1 MMRIGIDAT
10 ALPSQPVG
18 AGNYIIQFISALAK
32 IDIDFELLIFANK
45 SKRNLFDIP
54 DDGKLHWE
62 LVADMSPMQRLIW
75 EQTLFPGLVRKT
87 RIDLLHS
94 LHYTQPV
101 RLGCSSV
108 VTIHDMTFFLF
119 PHLHTRY
126 KRLFFPI
133 AIRTSVQRADALV
146 TISESTRQDTI
157 RLLGVSPQKIFTTQ
171 LGVNDEFQVITDRE
185 LLAEVRQKY
194 NLPRGFILY
203 VGLVEPRKNIPSLIR
218 SYKSLTDQGIKQRL
232 VIVGR
237 FGWMYQEVIEQTE
250 KLGLKDQVQFTG
262 YIPQDDLPIVYNL
275 ADLFVY
281 PTRYEGFGFPALE
294 AMACGTPVITTDIS
308 SLPEIVG
315 DAGLLITPDDEHA
328 LTTTIAKVLSDSTLY
343 EQLRTKGLLQA
354 KYFTWERTSR
364 ETLKVYQRVLEGM

>member
-18 AGNYIIQFISALAK
+18 AGNYIIQFIKALAQ
-32 IDIDFELLIFANK
+32 IDIDFELVVFIHQ
-45 SKRNLFDIP
+45 SKRALFDLPVDAKIQ
-54 DDGKLHWE
+54 WR
-62 LVADMSPMQRLIW
+62 LVADKSPMQRLIW
-75 EQTLFPGLVRKT
+75 EQTILPGQVRSA

-119 PHLHTRY
+119 PHLHTRS
-126 KRLFFPI
+126 KRLFFPF
-133 AIRTSVQRADALV
+133 AIRTSIRRADALV

-157 RLLGVSPQKIFTTQ
+157 RLLGVTPQKIFTTQ
-171 LGVNDEFQVITDRE
+171 LGVNDEFHVIEDKE
-185 LLAEVRQKY
+185 LLTEVRQKY
-194 NLPRGFILY
+194 GLPKEYILY

-218 SYKSLTDQGIKQRL
+218 AYKSLIGQGTKHSL

-250 KLGLKDQVQFTG
+250 KLGLKDRVQFTG

-275 ADLFVY
+275 ASLFVY

-315 DAGLLITPDDEHA
+315 DAGMLVPPDDEQA
-328 LTTTIAKVLSDSTLY
+328 LTTAIAKVLTDSTLY
-343 EQLRTKGLLQA
+343 DQLKTKGLLRA
-354 KYFTWERTSR
+354 KYFTWERTAR
-364 ETLKVYQRVLEGM
+364 ETLKVYQHVLEGM

>member
-18 AGNYIIQFISALAK
+18 AGNYIIQFIKALAQ
-32 IDIDFELLIFANK
+32 IDIDFELVVFIHQ
-45 SKRNLFDIP
+45 SKRALFDLPVDAKIQ
-54 DDGKLHWE
+54 WR
-62 LVADMSPMQRLIW
+62 LVADKSPMQRLIW
-75 EQTLFPGLVRKT
+75 EQIILPGQVRSA

-119 PHLHTRY
+119 PHLHTRS
-126 KRLFFPI
+126 KRLFFPF
-133 AIRTSVQRADALV
+133 AIRTSIRRADALV

-157 RLLGVSPQKIFTTQ
+157 RLLGVTPQKIFTTQ
-171 LGVNDEFQVITDRE
+171 LGVNDEFHVIEDKE
-185 LLAEVRQKY
+185 LLTEVRQKY
-194 NLPRGFILY
+194 GLPKEYILY

-218 SYKSLTDQGIKQRL
+218 AYKSLIGQGTKHSL

-250 KLGLKDQVQFTG
+250 KLGLKDRVQFTG

-275 ADLFVY
+275 ASLFVY

-315 DAGLLITPDDEHA
+315 DAGMLVPPDDEQA
-328 LTTTIAKVLSDSTLY
+328 LTTAIAKVLTDSTLY
-343 EQLRTKGLLQA
+343 DQLKTKGLLRA
-354 KYFTWERTSR
+354 KYFTWERTAR
-364 ETLKVYQRVLEGM
+364 ETLKVYQHVLEGM